1 MRAQAPDKHISD
13 LRGCVSFAVCRCG
26 NGRQKMIEYIG
37 YLWAEARAYAVCDV
51 PVPDPINSSR
61 SDDLKSLYE
70 RMG

>member
-1 MRAQAPDKHISD
+1 
-13 LRGCVSFAVCRCG
+13 
-26 NGRQKMIEYIG
+26 MIEYIG
-37 YLWAEARAYAVCDV
+37 YLWAEARAYAIYDV